1 MNLAI
6 IDCGIGNTQSVFKA
20 FSEVGKSFPKPVKI
34 FFTRRSEEIEKAD
47 KIVFPGQ
54 GAMGSCMAVLVQKG
68 LEETIR
74 NAFYQKPFL
83 GICVGAQLLLSES
96 EEKNSHGFSLY
107 PGKVKHLK
115 KKGAPMTPHM
125 GWNTVKQIKAHPIFK
140 EIKDHERFYF
150 AHSFFLSPEDTSLT
164 LAESCYEEAFPVV
177 IGKDNVIAAQFHP
190 EKSQAAG
197 LQFLRNF
204 LSYEGS

>member
-20 FSEVGKSFPKPVKI
+20 FFEVGKSFHKPLKI
-34 FFTRRSEEIEKAD
+34 FFTHKSEDIEKAD

-54 GAMGSCMAVLVQKG
+54 GAMGSCMAVLVQEG
-68 LEETIR
+68 LVEAIK
-74 NAFYQKPFL
+74 NAFHQKPFL

-96 EEKNSHGFSLY
+96 EEENSRGFSFY

-115 KKGAPMTPHM
+115 KKGARITPHM
-125 GWNTVKQIKAHPIFK
+125 GWNTVKQIKPHPIFK
-140 EIKDHERFYF
+140 QIKDKERFYF
-150 AHSFFLSPEDTSLT
+150 AHSFFLSPEDTSLS

-177 IGKDNVIAAQFHP
+177 IGKNNVVAVQFHP

-197 LQFLRNF
+197 LQFLHNF
-204 LSYEGS
+204 LSYEGN

>member
-1 MNLAI
+1 MNIAI
-6 IDCGIGNTQSVFKA
+6 IDCGMGNLRSVFNA
-20 FSEVGKSFPKPVKI
+20 FCFLASSVHPTVNVNFA
-34 FFTRRSEEIEKAD
+34 RSVQEIKQAD
-47 KIVFPGQ
+47 KVVFPGQ
-54 GAMGSCMAVLVQKG
+54 GSFPHCIKALNSNGLREVLQEVFLK
-68 LEETIR
+68 
-74 NAFYQKPFL
+74 KPFL